1 MADSELSLDVDGSQ
15 ELTRAAAA
23 LGKAERDIGRRL
35 VDTIWD
41 GAVDVANEAARVVQA
56 LPTHGR
62 VHTGL
67 RKRIAR
73 GIDVKRLPGGKVRV
87 RTTMADPDEA
97 IIPRG
102 MDSPLKGFWHP
113 VFGDMD
119 PEDRVTQRPGVPYQ
133 WFRDTMGQAEPII
146 EHNLEEM
153 LDDEAEGIRDA
164 TIL

>member
-1 MADSELSLDVDGSQ
+1 MSDSELWLDVDGSL
-15 ELTRAAAA
+15 ELTRASAA
-23 LGKAERDIGRRL
+23 LGKAEKDIGRQL
-35 VDTIWD
+35 VDIIWD
-41 GAVDVANEAARVVQA
+41 GAVDVANEAARVVQT

-73 GIDVKRLPGGKVRV
+73 GIDVKRLPGGKVRI

-102 MDSPLKGFWHP
+102 FDSPLKGFWHP
-113 VFGDMD
+113 VFGDQG
-119 PEDRVTQRPGVPYQ
+119 ERVTQRPNVPYK
-133 WFRDTMGQAEPII
+133 WFRDTVDDAQPII
-146 EHNLEEM
+146 ERNLEDM
-153 LDDEAEGIRDA
+153 LDDQAKGIRDA